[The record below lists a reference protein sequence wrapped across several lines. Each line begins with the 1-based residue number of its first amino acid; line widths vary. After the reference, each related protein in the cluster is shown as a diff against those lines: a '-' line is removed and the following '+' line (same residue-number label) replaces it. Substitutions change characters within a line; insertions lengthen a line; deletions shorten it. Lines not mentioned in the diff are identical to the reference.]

1 VTARADARLFKKVK
15 EEDVADSAADLRGA
29 LADIDGIEVVA
40 DASDADAVVLVLER
54 GREKTLGLPGMR
66 KVRVR
71 VTAGDRSIELVGQD
85 SALGF
90 NTWKGAAKGVARQV
104 VSWFRGAPS

>member
-29 LADIDGIEVVA
+29 LADIDG
-40 DASDADAVVLVLER
+40 VVLVLER

-104 VSWFRGAPS
+104 VSWLRGAPS